1 MIDYYFNLKKK
12 RLLKVWDRRKM
23 NGDRGG
29 PLRWSITA
37 SKDFSLSLSLSL
49 FLSDIRFLWWLFFF
63 VMNSQRKKTKKKGDR
78 PIDGVGANR
87 SAAVAFQNSISVPSI
102 SDRPPLSKGKKKKY
116 KCIKKDHPFF
126 IAGSPVGTGFHRV
139 FTRFYAVFKSFTRFD
154 WVWLGLTGF
163 DWVWL
168 GLTGFDLVWLG
179 YNVIFSVFCGFHS
192 VEMVFTEFYLV
203 LLSLTGF
210 YLVWLGFTGFYWVI
224 TLFLVFF
231 VVITRL

>member
-1 MIDYYFNLKKK
+1 MIDYYFNKKK
-12 RLLKVWDRRKM
+12 RRLLKVWDRRKM

-63 VMNSQRKKTKKKGDR
+63 VMNSQRKKTKKKRR
-78 PIDGVGANR
+78 PADWWRRSQQVSGRRFPKFNFRAIDFWP
-87 SAAVAFQNSISVPSI
+87 AAIIERQ
-102 SDRPPLSKGKKKKY
+102 KKKY

-139 FTRFYAVFKSFTRFD
+139 FTRFYAVFMSFTRFD

-163 DWVWL
+163 EWVWL
-168 GLTGFDLVWLG
+168 GLTGFDWVLAWLWD
-179 YNVIFSVFCGFHS
+179 
-192 VEMVFTEFYLV
+192 E
-203 LLSLTGF
+203 
-210 YLVWLGFTGFYWVI
+210 LG
-224 TLFLVFF
+224 
-231 VVITRL
+231 